1 MQGVESA
8 KKEAGIQCRK
18 NDIRVYRKKHRKKND
33 DTRQYEFIEK
43 TQKNLVMSEKCSI
56 FAVDLLEKRTKD
68 TKTALEKRTKDT
80 QTALEKRT
88 KHIIT
93 YA

>member
-1 MQGVESA
+1 
-8 KKEAGIQCRK
+8 
-18 NDIRVYRKKHRKKND
+18 
-33 DTRQYEFIEK
+33 
-43 TQKNLVMSEKCSI
+43 MSEKSSI

-68 TKTALEKRTKDT
+68 TQTALEKRTKDT

-88 KHIIT
+88 KHIIA

>member
-1 MQGVESA
+1 
-8 KKEAGIQCRK
+8 
-18 NDIRVYRKKHRKKND
+18 
-33 DTRQYEFIEK
+33 
-43 TQKNLVMSEKCSI
+43 MSKKCSI

-68 TKTALEKRTKDT
+68 TLTALEKRTKYT

>member
-1 MQGVESA
+1 
-8 KKEAGIQCRK
+8 
-18 NDIRVYRKKHRKKND
+18 
-33 DTRQYEFIEK
+33 
-43 TQKNLVMSEKCSI
+43 MSKKCSI
-56 FAVDLLEKRTKD
+56 FVVDLLEKRTKD
-68 TKTALEKRTKDT
+68 TKMALEKRTKET